1 MQKAIEVRNMR
12 KVFRIRE
19 RGTASAEGREQLQG
33 SAQERRLPQLRK
45 LFRLRKS
52 RSRSLVA
59 VDGISL
65 SVNRG
70 EILGV
75 LGPNG
80 AGKTTLIKMLCGLLA
95 PDGGEGTVL
104 GWDIWRD
111 ASKIRSRV
119 SLVAPTAD
127 IGTDNNLTVRENLEF
142 WASVYGIPQR
152 LKRQR
157 IDTLLELVELKDK
170 ESFWP
175 MGISAGMRQRLALA
189 RSLLAENALVF
200 LDEPTVKLDP
210 DGARKVRGFIRRINQ
225 ENGVTVVLTTHLM
238 YEAEEL
244 CSRIIVMDQGR
255 IVAEGSPSEL
265 KQLVG
270 RESVI
275 ELFASGLAKG
285 VGEHVQGLPGVR
297 EADVDIW
304 DGSIGEGRIL
314 IKTGTLEETTE
325 HLISWMSRRGVQVN
339 GIRSGEP
346 NLEDVFFT
354 LTGRGLSG

>member
-1 MQKAIEVRNMR
+1 MEKVIEVRDIR
-12 KVFRIRE
+12 KTFRIRE
-19 RGTASAEGREQLQG
+19 RVPTPSERRETRAGTARM
-33 SAQERRLPQLRK
+33 RRRPMRK
-45 LFRLRKS
+45 LPRVRKK
-52 RSRSLVA
+52 RWRSLHA
-59 VDGISL
+59 VDGLSL
-65 SVNRG
+65 SVDRG

-80 AGKTTLIKMLCGLLA
+80 AGKTTLIKMLCGLLV

-104 GWDIWRD
+104 GWDIRRE
-111 ASKIRSRV
+111 APKIRSRV

-142 WASVYGIPQR
+142 WASVYGIPQK
-152 LKRQR
+152 LKRRR
-157 IDTLLELVELKDK
+157 IDTLLELVELKDR

-175 MGISAGMRQRLALA
+175 MGISAGMRQRLAIA
-189 RSLLAENALVF
+189 RSLLAENELVF

-210 DGARKVRGFIRRINQ
+210 DGARKVREFIRRINR

-270 RESVI
+270 RERVI

-285 VGEHVQGLPGVR
+285 VEGQVGNLPAVLGV
-297 EADVDIW
+297 DLNIW

-314 IKTGTLEETTE
+314 VRTAELEQTTK
-325 HLISWMSRRGVQVN
+325 HLLSWMSRLGIRID

-354 LTGRGLSG
+354 LTGRGLTG